1 MTEPDPE
8 RVSLELRIMKL
19 ERFLQELSD
28 VVVAQGRSIEA
39 LTREVGKLRGVG
51 EAGEEAAGNER
62 PPHY

>member
-1 MTEPDPE
+1 MSEPDPE

-19 ERFLQELSD
+19 ERFVQELSD

-39 LTREVGKLRGVG
+39 LTREVGKLRGVV
-51 EAGEEAAGNER
+51 ETGEEAAGNEP